1 MSIPYVYD
9 AGVLLAIDG
18 NDRRMWVIHHLAVE
32 EGRRLLIP
40 AVVVAQAWRDAR
52 RQVQLG
58 KFLHSCEIL
67 PVGLETAKAAGVLC
81 GKAGTR
87 DVVDATV
94 VTVALTHGAI
104 VFTSDPDDI
113 THLAATAPVKP
124 GLVVRRV
131 R

>member
-1 MSIPYVYD
+1 VYD
-9 AGVLLAIDG
+9 AGVLLSID
-18 NDRRMWVIHHLAVE
+18 NDDRRMWVIHHLAVE

-58 KFLHSCEIL
+58 RFLHSCEVV
-67 PVGLETAKAAGVLC
+67 PVGPEVAKAAGVLC

-94 VTVALTHGAI
+94 VTVALAYGAI
-104 VFTSDPDDI
+104 VFTSDPGDI
-113 THLAATAPVKP
+113 TQLGAAADTKP
-124 GLVVRRV
+124 RLVLRRV
-131 R
+131 

>member
-1 MSIPYVYD
+1 MTIPYVYD

-18 NDRRMWVIHHLAVE
+18 NDRRMWLIHHLAVE
-32 EGRRLLIP
+32 EGRRLLVP

-58 KFLHSCEIL
+58 KFLHSCEVTPI
-67 PVGLETAKAAGVLC
+67 GMETAKAAGVLC

-94 VTVALTHGAI
+94 VTLALAYGAI
-104 VFTSDPDDI
+104 VFTSDPEDI
-113 THLAATAPVKP
+113 TQLGAAAEVKP

-131 R
+131 

>member
-9 AGVLLAIDG
+9 AGALLAIDG
-18 NDRRMWVIHHLAVE
+18 NSRRMWAIHHLALE
-32 EGRRLLIP
+32 EGRRIVIP
-40 AVVVAQAWRDAR
+40 AIVIAQAWRSGS

-58 KFLHSCEIL
+58 KFVQSCEVI
-67 PVGLETAKAAGVLC
+67 PVGLELAKATGVLC

-94 VTVALTHGAI
+94 VTIALSYAAI

-113 THLAATAPVKP
+113 ANLAAAAEVKP
-124 GLVVRRV
+124 GLVIRRV
-131 R
+131 

>member
-9 AGVLLAIDG
+9 AGVLVAIDN

-32 EGRRLLIP
+32 EGRRLLVP

-58 KFLHSCEIL
+58 RFLHTCEVV
-67 PVGLETAKAAGVLC
+67 PVGLEVAKAAGVLC

-94 VTVALTHGAI
+94 ATVALTYGAI
-104 VFTSDPDDI
+104 VFTSDPDD
-113 THLAATAPVKP
+113 LAELGAATEAKP
-124 GLVVRRV
+124 GLIVRRV
-131 R
+131 

>member
-1 MSIPYVYD
+1 VSIPYVYD
-9 AGVLLAIDG
+9 AGVLVAIEG
-18 NDRRMWVIHHLAVE
+18 NNRRMWTIHHLAVE

-58 KFLHSCEIL
+58 KFLHSCEIVA
-67 PVGLETAKAAGVLC
+67 VGLETAKAAGVLC

-94 VTVALTHGAI
+94 VTVALAAGAI
-104 VFTSDPDDI
+104 VFTSDPGDI
-113 THLAATAPVKP
+113 TLLVTAAQIKP

-131 R
+131 

>member
-9 AGVLLAIDG
+9 VGALLAIEG
-18 NDRRMWVIHHLAVE
+18 NDRRMWAIHHLAIE
-32 EGRRLLIP
+32 EGRRIVIP
-40 AVVVAQAWRDAR
+40 AVVVSQGWRNAG

-58 KFLHSCEIL
+58 KFIQSCEVI
-67 PVGLETAKAAGVLC
+67 PIGLELARATGLLC

-94 VTVALTHGAI
+94 VTIALSYAAI

-113 THLAATAPVKP
+113 ARLSAAAEVKP
-124 GLVVRRV
+124 GLVIRRV
-131 R
+131 